1 MILSCYDYD
10 AIQFICSIFCVVN
23 AMARIARLVEL
34 ADGRRWHVCRD
45 GGLYNMPAY

>member
-1 MILSCYDYD
+1 MILSCCYYD

-34 ADGRRWHVCRD
+34 ADGRRWHVYHD